1 MPNVFLPML
10 FPVRKGGHFRDV
22 TIGEYFF
29 SSFNFNYEIMACVLK
44 NYFRNR
50 LCTLFYLAYDIGL
63 DFTYQLRRLY
73 QSMEALRR
81 HTLPY
86 PYCWIG
92 FFVFWVVSITCWI
105 KFCMIAEVLCFFRSS
120 TIWYCG
126 NILIKVLPVVYVC
139 LPWPNTR

>member
-1 MPNVFLPML
+1 ML
-10 FPVRKGGHFRDV
+10 FLVRKGGHFRDV

-73 QSMEALRR
+73 QSMGALRR

-86 PYCWIG
+86 PLLLNRIFRILGCFHHLLDKILYDSRG
-92 FFVFWVVSITCWI
+92 F
-105 KFCMIAEVLCFFRSS
+105 VLFQ
-120 TIWYCG
+120 IVYH
-126 NILIKVLPVVYVC
+126 LVLQKHI
-139 LPWPNTR
+139 N